1 MNKGKLLQVFDF
13 DETFFRMP
21 SYVGRTQAESLGLR
35 FDHPYDFYDHQVS
48 LSESLYNI
56 QLIKPVYD
64 AWAAGAAKPGT
75 ISVLITH
82 RVESLRPQVM
92 EILDKRGIVFDQ
104 AFFLGRKSSKAQTLA
119 KLLKENPE
127 VTKIKIYEDSIQQID
142 IYQDFFRRLNRQRAQ
157 EELLEY
163 RYKTYIVD
171 KSKVYRI
178 KGVKLSEE
186 TKIELI

>member
-21 SYVGRTQAESLGLR
+21 SYVGRTQAEALGLQ

-104 AFFLGRKSSKAQTLA
+104 SFFLGRKSSKAQTLA
-119 KLLKENPE
+119 ELLKENPE

-142 IYQDFFRRLNRQRAQ
+142 IYQDFFRRLNRQRDQ
-157 EELLEY
+157 GELLEY